1 MKILVTGF
9 EPFGGENVNP
19 SYEAV
24 KLLKDEING
33 AQIIKRSLPVVFGK
47 SVEKLIDV
55 IEEEKP
61 NAVLCLGQAG
71 GTSALSV
78 ERVGINLMDS
88 SQKDNDGRCY
98 EEEVIFHDGERAYFS
113 SLPIKAIV
121 KRIRDN
127 KLPAVISNTAGTYV
141 CNNVLYGLLYSIDKH
156 HPALKGGF
164 IHVPFIP
171 EQVLD
176 KPGKASMSLDDIVR
190 GITFAIEAISEERN

>member
-9 EPFGGENVNP
+9 EPFGGEAVNP

-33 AQIIKRSLPVVFGK
+33 AQIIKRSLPVVYGK
-47 SVEKLIDV
+47 SVEKLIEA

-71 GTSALSV
+71 GTCALSV

-88 SQKDNDGRCY
+88 SQKDNDGGAC
-98 EEEVIFHDGERAYFS
+98 EDEVIFPDGESAYFS
-113 SLPIKAIV
+113 SLPIKAMV

-141 CNNVLYGLLYSIDKH
+141 CNNVLYGLLYSINKH
-156 HPALKGGF
+156 YPDLKGGF

-176 KPGKASMSLDDIVR
+176 KPGKASMSPDDIVR
-190 GITFAIEAISEERN
+190 GITYAIEAISEEGA

>member
-1 MKILVTGF
+1 MRILVTGF
-9 EPFGGENVNP
+9 EPFGGESVNP

-24 KLLKDEING
+24 QLLKDEING

-47 SVEKLIDV
+47 SVEKLIDA
-55 IEEEKP
+55 IQEEKP

-71 GTSALSV
+71 GTSAISI

-88 SQKDNDGRCY
+88 SLQDNEGRAY
-98 EEEVIFHDGERAYFS
+98 EDETIFPDGERAYFS

-141 CNNVLYGLLYSIDKH
+141 CNNVLYGLLYSIAKRNST
-156 HPALKGGF
+156 LKGGF

-176 KPGKASMSLDDIVR
+176 KPGKASMSLDDIVK
-190 GITFAIEAISEERN
+190 GITYAIEAISEERA